1 MIRIYLLL
9 IVVGLLGGAGYGAY
23 AYYTSTQEA
32 IRQLTENNAKLEVAV
47 QTQKESM
54 VAMETNFKVQMELN
68 GELQKKLQQS
78 EAYKDSL
85 ISKLQKHN
93 LAALSLKKP
102 AMIEKRINDATK
114 KVFAEI
120 EADTALD
127 TPADN

>member
-1 MIRIYLLL
+1 MIRVYIFLF
-9 IVVGLLGGAGYGAY
+9 VAGLLGSMGYGAY

-54 VAMETNFKVQMELN
+54 AQMEQNAKIQAELN
-68 GELQKKLQQS
+68 NELQKKLQES
-78 EAYKDSL
+78 EVYKDTL

-102 AMIEKRINDATK
+102 EMIEKRINDATK

-120 EADTALD
+120 EADTALNV
-127 TPADN
+127 PAN

>member
-1 MIRIYLLL
+1 MIRIYALL
-9 IVVGLLGGAGYGAY
+9 VVMGMLGGAGYGAY

-54 VAMETNFKVQMELN
+54 VAMETNYKVQAELN
-68 GELQKKLQQS
+68 SELQKKLQES

-120 EADTALD
+120 EADTALNV
-127 TPADN
+127 PAN